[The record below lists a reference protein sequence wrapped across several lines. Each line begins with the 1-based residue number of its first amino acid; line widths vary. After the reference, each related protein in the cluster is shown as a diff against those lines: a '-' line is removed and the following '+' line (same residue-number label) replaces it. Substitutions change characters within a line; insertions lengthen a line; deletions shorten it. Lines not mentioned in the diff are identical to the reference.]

1 MEAHPVR
8 NGCASVFNGMR
19 FCLGMHLYL
28 FTNTLKNERMRHIL
42 WFILLLAPLAHAQ
55 EQPRFGLPFDFPMLL
70 SANFGELRPNHFHG
84 GLDIKTQGTTGH
96 PVHAVADG
104 YVSRVSVS
112 PSGYGNALYVTH
124 PSGYTSVYG
133 HLDSFSPALARYVR
147 EQQYRQESFSV
158 NLFPDSTLFR
168 VREGDVIAR
177 SGNTGS
183 SGGPHLHLEIRRT
196 DTNEMVDPMPF
207 YMSHLRDTRR
217 PLSRGVMLYA
227 RPGEGVING
236 SARKQVFQWAQG
248 GRSLTRRVEAW
259 GTIGVAIRANDYMTG
274 TTNVYGVRSVR
285 LLVDSV
291 EVFRSLTDRVAFD
304 ENRAINGFIDYDTYQ
319 RTRALYAKSY
329 LLPGSR
335 LRLTQSDD
343 PGRGWVRIDEER
355 DYRFTYELEDAFG
368 NRSIY
373 AFTVHGRPQ
382 PVPEAQRT
390 GNELLRWDAVN
401 TVTRPGMQLVIPRGM
416 LYEDVDA
423 DVQLIA
429 DSSAI
434 AFTYQLADCPVPLHG
449 YCPLRIG
456 VRRMPVADSTKYYIA
471 ERSGKS
477 LWYVGGGWKDG
488 WLEGRV
494 RALGTYT
501 VAIDTVA
508 PTIAPLNRNQ
518 WSAGRLTFRV
528 GDDRSGIKTYRATVD
543 GCFVLFACNSRYNRL
558 TCNLRETD
566 IERGTMH
573 TLELTVTDRCGNVE
587 VWRGRFRY

>member
-1 MEAHPVR
+1 MK
-8 NGCASVFNGMR
+8 
-19 FCLGMHLYL
+19 HL
-28 FTNTLKNERMRHIL
+28 F
-42 WFILLLAPLAHAQ
+42 WLLLLLVAPAAAQ

-84 GLDIKTQGTTGH
+84 GLDIKTQGVTGK
-96 PVHAVADG
+96 PVHVVADG
-104 YVSRVSVS
+104 YVSRITVS
-112 PSGYGNALYVTH
+112 PTGYGNALYVTH
-124 PSGYTSVYG
+124 PGGYTSVYG
-133 HLDSFSPALARYVR
+133 HLDSFAPAIGRYVR
-147 EQQYRQESFSV
+147 AEQYRRESFAVS
-158 NLFPDSTLFR
+158 LFPDSTLFR
-168 VREGDVIAR
+168 VRRGDVIAR

-207 YMSHLRDTRR
+207 YMAHLRDTRR

-227 RPGEGVING
+227 RAGEGVVNG
-236 SARKQVFQWAQG
+236 SAAKQTFAWADG
-248 GRSLTRRVEAW
+248 GKSLTRRVEAW
-259 GTIGVAIRANDYMTG
+259 GVIGVAIRANDYMTG
-274 TTNVYGVRSVR
+274 TTNVYGVRSIR

-304 ENRAINGFIDYDTYQ
+304 ENRAINGWIDYDTYRQ
-319 RTRALYAKSY
+319 TRALYAKSY

-335 LRLTQSDD
+335 LRLTQSDA

-355 DYRFTYELEDAFG
+355 DYRFVYVLEDAFG
-368 NRSIY
+368 NRSEY

-382 PVPEAQRT
+382 PVPAARRT
-390 GNELLRWDAVN
+390 GNQLLRWDVAN

-423 DVQLIA
+423 DVQMTA

-434 AFTYQLADCPVPLHG
+434 AFTYQLSARPVPLHD

-456 VRRMPVADSTKYYIA
+456 VRRMPVPDSTKYFIA

-477 LWYVGGGWKDG
+477 LWYVGGRWVDG

-501 VAIDTVA
+501 VAVDTVA
-508 PTIAPLNRNQ
+508 PSVAPLNRKQ
-518 WSAGRLTFRV
+518 WASGRITFRV
-528 GDDRSGIKTYRATVD
+528 SDDRSGLDTYRATVD
-543 GCFVLFACNSRYNRL
+543 GRFVLFACNNRYNRL
-558 TCNLRETD
+558 TCDLRETD
-566 IERGTMH
+566 VERGTMH
-573 TLELTVTDRCGNVE
+573 TLELTVTDRCGNVTVCRE
-587 VWRGRFRY
+587 RFRY